1 MAKSNDIISPGGPIF
16 YFIVISIIYIV
27 FKISLI
33 TSAKLPTEMEKKEN
47 LAYIGIYS
55 FLILMGN
62 YIINT
67 NIVKNN
73 CQSDQVNWFTVF
85 YVTFIP
91 WIFIFGILYILLLA
105 FDEWLKP
112 FSNTIGYFIVKL
124 LGAKDIFNNV
134 INDAEN
140 IKDSDDS
147 DSKNSNELLQQAL
160 ISMRQNRMKI
170 INEMSSDQ
178 IEFMKFIKQLNRA
191 GLIKKQYIKDD
202 ELNFESDDTEKKN
215 QLLELFKLVNV
226 KDEIGK
232 LVWYILAGLL
242 ITTIAY
248 NHILN
253 VECKKSIEEINKEYE
268 EEVEKTEQF

>member
-1 MAKSNDIISPGGPIF
+1 MAENNDIISPGAPIF
-16 YFIVISIIYIV
+16 YFIVITIIYII

-33 TSAKLPTEMEKKEN
+33 TSAKLPTEIEKKEN
-47 LAYIGIYS
+47 ITYLGVYS
-55 FLILMGN
+55 ILILIGN
-62 YIINT
+62 CIINT

-73 CQSDQVNWFTVF
+73 CHTGQVNWFTVF

-91 WIFIFGILYILLLA
+91 WIFVFGILYILLIA

-124 LGAKDIFNNV
+124 LGAKEIFNDV
-134 INDAEN
+134 INDSDN
-140 IKDSDDS
+140 IDKNDSN
-147 DSKNSNELLQQAL
+147 KLLQQAL
-160 ISMRQNRMKI
+160 INMRQNRMKM

-178 IEFMKFIKQLNRA
+178 IEFIKFIKQLHGA
-191 GLIKKQYIKDD
+191 GLIKDIFIKND
-202 ELNFESDDTEKKN
+202 ELNFESDDKEKN

-268 EEVEKTEQF
+268 EQVEKTE